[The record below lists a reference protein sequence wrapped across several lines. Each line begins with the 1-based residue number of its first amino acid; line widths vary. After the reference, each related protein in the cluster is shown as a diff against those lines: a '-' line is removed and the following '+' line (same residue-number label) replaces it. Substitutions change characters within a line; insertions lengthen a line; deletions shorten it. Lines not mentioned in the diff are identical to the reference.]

1 MGDVYKMSQSNKKW
15 TRLFKGEYQ
24 SIWET
29 PKDKDGDF
37 DYVFSSRGVFVYFN
51 PKEFSELM
59 DGFREISDS
68 YKPNGDCYR

>member
-1 MGDVYKMSQSNKKW
+1 MRCHANMSRSSKKW

-68 YKPNGDCYR
+68 HKPNGDFYR

>member
-1 MGDVYKMSQSNKKW
+1 MTRSKKW

-37 DYVFSSRGVFVYFN
+37 DYVFSSRGVFVYFT
-51 PKEFSELM
+51 PKEFSELV
-59 DGFREISDS
+59 DGIRDVASGK
-68 YKPNGDCYR
+68 KPNGDYYR